1 MHSST
6 NVQAPPNE
14 VDFLWSL
21 DKVNYKHEVGFLL
34 YLLGQ
39 LVTWQY
45 IPNPLD

>member
-14 VDFLWSL
+14 VDFLWSC
-21 DKVNYKHEVGFLL
+21 DKFYYKHEVRFLL
-34 YLLGQ
+34 YLLRQ
-39 LVTWQY
+39 LVNWQY